1 MIDYV
6 MKKFLIAILR
16 RASYKWPPRNEALK
30 TARIERGL
38 YKCNACSNSFGRKEI
53 KIDHIEPVV
62 DPLKGFQTWDEYINR
77 MFCQKEGFQILCEPC
92 HNIKSDIEKKIRK
105 EIKKKKLDI

>member
-1 MIDYV
+1 MIDYI

-30 TARIERGL
+30 AARVGRGL
-38 YKCNACSNSFGRKEI
+38 YKCNHCGETFGRKEI
-53 KIDHIEPVV
+53 KIDHIDPVV
-62 DPLKGFQTWDEYINR
+62 DPLKGFETWDEYINR
-77 MFCQKEGFQILCEPC
+77 MFCQKEGFQILCEKD
-92 HNIKSDIEKKIRK
+92 HNDKSSVEKQIRK